1 MFNIL
6 LSKSFL
12 QDANFMDQYEEPSKK
27 LLGRPRS
34 YVNKDCKPVYNT
46 TSARRSNSEFEKEP
60 NFVISQLKPEKPNK
74 VRDTVRRDNI
84 FNCVHNVI
92 RCRNHFS
99 NKVMKYHTEELP
111 FKRIC

>member
-12 QDANFMDQYEEPSKK
+12 RDANFMDEYEEPSKK
-27 LLGRPRS
+27 LLGRSRS
-34 YVNKDCKPVYNT
+34 YVNKDCKLVYNM
-46 TSARRSNSEFEKEP
+46 TSTSRGNSEFEKEP
-60 NFVISQLKPEKPNK
+60 NFVISQLKSEKPNK
-74 VRDTVRRDNI
+74 VRDTVRRENI

-99 NKVMKYHTEELP
+99 NKVV
-111 FKRIC
+111 